1 MCHDRPPVPDPDRGA
16 DLTDPY
22 HNVEVEPL
30 AGPAA
35 GVALSGDLDMA
46 DAEAVQR
53 LLGDLAQERAP
64 ARVVVNLRGLDFID
78 SHGVRALFRA
88 RDQAVRA
95 GGRIALCPGDGP
107 IRRTLEL
114 VDAAS
119 AFELLPEPPRDGR

>member
-1 MCHDRPPVPDPDRGA
+1 MCDDRPRPDPARGA

-22 HNVEVEPL
+22 HNVEVALTEAPR
-30 AGPAA
+30 A

-46 DAEAVQR
+46 DAEAVER
-53 LLGDLAQERAP
+53 LLADLARDRAP
-64 ARVVVNLRGLDFID
+64 ARVVVDLRGLEFID

-88 RDQAVRA
+88 REEAERA
-95 GGRIALCPGDGP
+95 GSRIALCPGDGP

-119 AFELLPEPPRDGR
+119 AFELLAEPPGDDR